1 MSNAIEEKYI
11 LKTLKEIHHKKGRD
25 YVFKCRHI
33 AKHLGISTYTLVRY
47 IPRFEEQ
54 GIIELR
60 EKTAKCN
67 VYKTCFEKDDK
78 NE

>member
-1 MSNAIEEKYI
+1 MIDESDV
-11 LKTLKEIHHKKGRD
+11 LKTLTKIYNEKGRD

-33 AKHLGISTYTLVRY
+33 AKHLETNARTISMY
-47 IPRFEEQ
+47 IPRIEKR
-54 GIIELR
+54 GIVELR

-78 NE
+78 K

>member
-1 MSNAIEEKYI
+1 MIDELDV
-11 LKTLKEIHHKKGRD
+11 LKTLTKIYNKKGRD
-25 YVFKCRHI
+25 YVFKCKHI
-33 AKHLGISTYTLVRY
+33 AKHLGTSTYTVVRY
-47 IPRFEEQ
+47 IPRIEKQ

-67 VYKTCFEKDDK
+67 VYKTRFENGDI

>member
-1 MSNAIEEKYI
+1 MVEEKDI
-11 LKTLKEIHHKKGRD
+11 LKILKEIYHKKGRD

-47 IPRFEEQ
+47 IPQIEEQ

-67 VYKTCFEKDDK
+67 VYKTCFEKDDI